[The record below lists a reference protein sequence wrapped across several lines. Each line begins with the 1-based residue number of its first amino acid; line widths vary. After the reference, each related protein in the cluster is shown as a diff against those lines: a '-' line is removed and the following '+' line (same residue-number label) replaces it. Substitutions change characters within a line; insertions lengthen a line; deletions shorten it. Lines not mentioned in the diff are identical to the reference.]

1 MVQQSELL
9 CYLQSRVVLEGL
21 GFPPHLPDA
30 KEQNN
35 SWVKILER
43 K

>member
-9 CYLQSRVVLEGL
+9 CYLQSRVVLKGL
-21 GFPPHLPDA
+21 SFPPHLPDT

-35 SWVKILER
+35 NWVMILEG